1 MFSNLR
7 VNAPLYILHKEA
19 MPFYIES
26 GSVINVSAPMPSA
39 NYMGGQMTFTV
50 DVVAMVNGQR
60 VTYSKLPANA
70 ESADFAGNGNIV
82 VASTRDAIN
91 AELTATRQ
99 RSIDEL
105 ARTEYNNSV
114 VSICDKL
121 YQQINPEVAE
131 KAKQAEEM
139 DAIKSEMAELRKM
152 NKELM
157 TLLKEKTSSSKKE
170 DL

>member
-1 MFSNLR
+1 MMFSNLR
-7 VNAPLYILHKEA
+7 ANQPIYILHKES
-19 MPFYIES
+19 MPFYIEQGNVMS
-26 GSVINVSAPMPSA
+26 VSAPMPSA

-60 VTYSKLPANA
+60 VTYQKLPANA

-82 VASTRDAIN
+82 LAASRDAIN

-99 RSIDEL
+99 RSVDEL
-105 ARTEYNNSV
+105 ARTDYNNSV
-114 VSICDKL
+114 VAICDKL

-139 DAIKSEMAELRKM
+139 ESIKSEMAELRKI

-157 TLLKEKTSSSKKE
+157 SLLKEKTSSKTQE
-170 DL
+170 